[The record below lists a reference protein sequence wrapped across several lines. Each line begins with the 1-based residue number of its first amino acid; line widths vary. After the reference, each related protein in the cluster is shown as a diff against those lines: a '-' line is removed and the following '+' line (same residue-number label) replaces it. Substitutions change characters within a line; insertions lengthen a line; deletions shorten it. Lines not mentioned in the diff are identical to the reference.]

1 MANGRQAAAKRL
13 SMAERAQQLLDLH
26 FSNVDAR
33 SMWRRKTN
41 DGFSTVPRT
50 MPIVMQAVDAVSKG
64 KPPGH
69 VLFCLWA
76 RSPDNPLIVIENPA
90 TFAAEAGFN
99 GERAVDTWRKRMKRL
114 RELSMIVTKSGAS
127 GEFHYVLLMNPN
139 TGVEWMRS
147 RGMVQ
152 DGLYGRFLDRMAE
165 VGAFGEIEG
174 IREYWGELSAAAV
187 AAETGEAAAKSPP
200 PKSPVP
206 LRARR
211 RKMQQKKQED
221 SV

>member
-13 SMAERAQQLLDLH
+13 NMTERAQQLLNLH
-26 FSNVDAR
+26 FPGVDSR
-33 SMWRRKTN
+33 YMWHRKAN

-50 MPIVMQAVDAVSKG
+50 LPIVMQAIDTVSKG

-69 VLFCLWA
+69 VLFCLWS

-90 TFAAEAGFN
+90 TFAAEAGFS

-114 RELSMIVTKSGAS
+114 RELSMIMTKSGAS
-127 GEFHYVLLMNPN
+127 GEFHYVLLLNPN

-152 DGLYGRFLDRMAE
+152 DILYGRFIDRMAE
-165 VGAFGEIEG
+165 VGAIGEIDG
-174 IREYWGELSAAAV
+174 IREYWKEQLAAAEAAKV
-187 AAETGEAAAKSPP
+187 AAAAKPSI
-200 PKSPVP
+200 PKSPAPTKV
-206 LRARR
+206 
-211 RKMQQKKQED
+211 RKRLAGRKDREAHT
-221 SV
+221 